1 MTDTITHYSL
11 TRAHDTHA
19 DTDTHMQ
26 NTHIHTHTFNL
37 SLSFS
42 MSHTHTHTYIRS
54 FIDSLTTLFRPS
66 IFQQRVKDSWR
77 KKDGWR
83 EDGEKMV
90 CGGEEL

>member
-1 MTDTITHYSL
+1 MTDTITHCSL

-19 DTDTHMQ
+19 DTDAHMQ
-26 NTHIHTHTFNL
+26 NTHTHTHTVSIFL
-37 SLSFS
+37 SLSPC
-42 MSHTHTHTYIRS
+42 HTHTYIRS
-54 FIDSLTTLFRPS
+54 FIDSLTTLFHPS

-83 EDGEKMV
+83 EDGKKMV